1 MTTLALAPLSQAIHQ
16 ATPDVSDSLL
26 HQYEQVVVKS
36 LLTSFGLDF
45 LLANDRRGGHVDTL
59 HTVRDE
65 SVGYAD
71 AHNEARFEARGEYDS
86 TAYHSTDTYI
96 QVGREYKA
104 GKQAGTLEDAYTGQ
118 TFSANADVHRDHTI
132 SAKAIHDDPARV
144 LAGRDGVELANQRSR
159 PDEATRKGPS
169 RPRGL

>member
-104 GKQAGTLEDAYTGQ
+104 GKQAGTLRTP
-118 TFSANADVHRDHTI
+118 TP
-132 SAKAIHDDPARV
+132 AKP
-144 LAGRDGVELANQRSR
+144 SR
-159 PDEATRKGPS
+159 PTPMYIATTPS
-169 RPRGL
+169 RPRQYMMIRRESWQAATVSSWPTSAVTSMPPTGR